1 MIAAIKDEDETK
13 VEELLNKDEDLLS
26 YSYDNVDVRRNMKKF
41 FVPTAFFS
49 VKIIENVK
57 RVDRQY

>member
-26 YSYDNVDVRRNMKKF
+26 YSYDNVDVRKNVKKF
-41 FVPTAFFS
+41 FVPTAFFLS
-49 VKIIENVK
+49 EN
-57 RVDRQY
+57 Y

>member
-26 YSYDNVDVRRNMKKF
+26 YSYDNVDVRKNMKKF
-41 FVPTAFFS
+41 LFLQLFF
-49 VKIIENVK
+49 
-57 RVDRQY
+57 Q